1 MKRIYLLLG
10 VAGFAVLAGIGH
22 SAGQQS
28 DIVIKLISSVKPTV
42 ALPDFRGAGGAAQY
56 AEVFNKTVF
65 DDVQRA
71 GVFTMA
77 PKSFYPLNPPQQESD
92 LRLSAAP
99 AQPTRRNEPAPAAK
113 DCGGR
118 CLSDWASS
126 PVSASYLGFGYASDQ
141 NGQFVVFGHL
151 FNPTI
156 ADLNGARLF
165 RKLYNGE
172 LSENGARQVAH
183 QYAADILSQ
192 LGVPSL
198 AGSKVYFV
206 SDRQGKGTKEI
217 WSMDFD
223 GANEKRLT
231 SFNSISTMPA
241 ISPDGTRLAFTTY
254 AKGQPRLMMYS
265 TVTGRY
271 VPFLNPQ
278 ASVNAQ
284 PNFTP
289 DGKNVLFASTADP
302 RFMNIYVSDLDGG
315 GLRRLSN
322 VRAVE
327 AEPKVNPKNG
337 HDVLVV
343 SGRGGMQQ
351 IYMMNIDGADP
362 VRITTGEG
370 EASNPAWNPNGQ
382 HIAFAWTRGYAP
394 GNWNLFIMD
403 VSSRETVQLTHGEGR
418 NENPSWAPDGRH
430 MAFSSNR
437 AGRSQIFT
445 MLADGTEVRQLTTQG
460 NNYMPV
466 WVK

>member
-10 VAGFAVLAGIGH
+10 VAGFALLAGLGW

-28 DIVIKLISSVKPTV
+28 DIIIKIVGNAKPSI

-65 DDVQRA
+65 DDVQRS

-92 LRLSAAP
+92 LRASTATT
-99 AQPTRRNEPAPAAK
+99 QPTRRNAPAPVAK

-126 PVSASYLGFGYASDQ
+126 PVSAAYLGFGYASDQ
-141 NGQFVVFGHL
+141 NGQFVVFGNL
-151 FNPTI
+151 YNTGVAAP
-156 ADLNGARLF
+156 NEPKLF

-172 LSENGARQVAH
+172 LNEGGVRQVAH
-183 QYAADILSQ
+183 QYAADILAQ
-192 LGVPSL
+192 FGLASL

-223 GANEKRLT
+223 GANQKRLT
-231 SFNSISTMPA
+231 SFNSITTMPA
-241 ISPDGTRLAFTTY
+241 VSPDSTRLAFTTF

-278 ASVNAQ
+278 ASVNSQ

-289 DGKNVLFASTADP
+289 DKKSVLFASTADG
-302 RFMNIYVSDLDGG
+302 RYMNIYISDLDGS
-315 GLRRLSN
+315 GLRRLSS

-327 AEPKVNPKNG
+327 AEPKVNPMNG
-337 HDVLVV
+337 HDVLLV
-343 SGRGGMQQ
+343 SGRGGLQQ
-351 IYMMNIDGADP
+351 IYMMTLEGANP
-362 VRITTGEG
+362 VRVTNGEG

-382 HIAFAWTRGYAP
+382 HMAFAWTRGYAP

-403 VSSRETVQLTHGEGR
+403 VTSRETVQLTHGEGR

-430 MAFSSNR
+430 LSFSSNR
-437 AGRSQIFT
+437 TGKSQIFT
-445 MLADGTEVRQLTTQG
+445 MLADGTEVRQLTSQG

>member
-10 VAGFAVLAGIGH
+10 FAGFAMLAGLGW
-22 SAGQQS
+22 SASQQS
-28 DIVIKLISSVKPTV
+28 DIVIKIVGNTKPTV

-92 LRLSAAP
+92 LRASTTAAQPARNNAP
-99 AQPTRRNEPAPAAK
+99 APVAK

-118 CLSDWASS
+118 CLSDWASA
-126 PVSASYLGFGYASDQ
+126 PVSAAYLGFGYASDQ

-151 FNPTI
+151 YNPTI

-198 AGSKVYFV
+198 AGSRVFFV
-206 SDRQGKGTKEI
+206 SDRQGQGTKEI

-223 GANEKRLT
+223 GANQKRVT

-241 ISPDGTRLAFTTY
+241 VSPDGTRLAFTTF
-254 AKGQPRLMMYS
+254 AKGQPRIMMYS
-265 TVTGRY
+265 TVTGRFI
-271 VPFLNPQ
+271 PFLNPQ

-289 DGKNVLFASTADP
+289 DGKSVLFASTADP
-302 RFMNIYVSDLDGG
+302 RYMNIYITDLDGS

-337 HDVLVV
+337 HDVLLV
-343 SGRGGMQQ
+343 SGRGGLQQ
-351 IYMMNIDGADP
+351 IYMMNVIAAERARLEKKERHIANVKQRKASEDARRAEKRAQM
-362 VRITTGEG
+362 V
-370 EASNPAWNPNGQ
+370 ASN
-382 HIAFAWTRGYAP
+382 
-394 GNWNLFIMD
+394 
-403 VSSRETVQLTHGEGR
+403 
-418 NENPSWAPDGRH
+418 
-430 MAFSSNR
+430 
-437 AGRSQIFT
+437 
-445 MLADGTEVRQLTTQG
+445 
-460 NNYMPV
+460 
-466 WVK
+466 K

>member
-10 VAGFAVLAGIGH
+10 VAGFALLAGLGW

-28 DIVIKLISSVKPTV
+28 DIIIKIVGNAKPSI

-65 DDVQRA
+65 DDVQRS

-92 LRLSAAP
+92 LRASTAA
-99 AQPTRRNEPAPAAK
+99 AQPTRRNAPAPVVK

-126 PVSASYLGFGYASDQ
+126 PVSAAYLGFGYASDQ
-141 NGQFVVFGHL
+141 NGQFVVFGNL
-151 FNPTI
+151 YNTGVAAP
-156 ADLNGARLF
+156 NEPKLF

-172 LSENGARQVAH
+172 LNEGGVRQVAH
-183 QYAADILSQ
+183 QYAADILAQ
-192 LGVPSL
+192 FGLASL

-223 GANEKRLT
+223 GASQKRLT
-231 SFNSISTMPA
+231 SFNSITTMPA
-241 ISPDGTRLAFTTY
+241 VSPDATRLAFTTF

-278 ASVNAQ
+278 ASVNSQ

-289 DGKNVLFASTADP
+289 DGKSVLFASTADG
-302 RFMNIYVSDLDGG
+302 RYMNIYISDLDGS
-315 GLRRLSN
+315 GLRRLSS

-337 HDVLVV
+337 HDVLLV
-343 SGRGGMQQ
+343 SGRGGLQQ
-351 IYMMNIDGADP
+351 IYMMTLEGANP
-362 VRITTGEG
+362 VRVTNGEG

-382 HIAFAWTRGYAP
+382 HMAFAWTRGYAP

-403 VSSRETVQLTHGEGR
+403 VNSRETVQLTHGEGR

-430 MAFSSNR
+430 LSFSSNR
-437 AGRSQIFT
+437 TGKSQIFT
-445 MLADGTEVRQLTTQG
+445 MLADGTEVRQLTSQG

>member
-1 MKRIYLLLG
+1 MKRIQLLLG
-10 VAGFAVLAGIGH
+10 VAGFGALAVMGW

-28 DIVIKLISSVKPTV
+28 DLVIKFLGAGKPTI

-56 AEVFNKTVF
+56 ADVFNKTVF

-92 LRLSAAP
+92 LRTPAAP
-99 AQPTRRNEPAPAAK
+99 EPARRNAPPPVAK

-126 PVSASYLGFGYASDQ
+126 PVSAAYLGFGYASEQ

-151 FNPTI
+151 YNPTI
-156 ADLNGARLF
+156 PDLNGARLF

-172 LSENGARQVAH
+172 LNENGARQVAH
-183 QYAADILSQ
+183 QYAADILNQ
-192 LGVPSL
+192 LGVASL

-206 SDRQGKGTKEI
+206 SDRQGRGTKEI

-223 GANEKRLT
+223 GSNEKRLT
-231 SFNSISTMPA
+231 SFNSITTMPA
-241 ISPDGTRLAFTTY
+241 VSPDGTRLAFTTF

-265 TVTGRY
+265 TVTGRFI
-271 VPFLNPQ
+271 PFLNPQ

-302 RFMNIYVSDLDGG
+302 RFMNIYISDLDGG

-362 VRITTGEG
+362 VRLTTGEG

-382 HIAFAWTRGYAP
+382 HIAFSWTRGYAP

-430 MAFSSNR
+430 LAFSSNR
-437 AGRSQIFT
+437 TGKSQIFT